1 MSPLSNQAQTSLA
14 LPVNQTLWIKNP
26 LAVFSGAI
34 SGPDAERDLGGG
46 IVIQGSQIIECIAA
60 GQQPVAAVDQQLDA
74 SDMVLL
80 PGLINTHHHFY
91 QTLTRCLPA
100 AINQPLFP
108 WLQTLYPVW
117 AGLTAKH
124 IEVAT
129 EIACW
134 ELMLSGATTVADHH
148 YVFNHALSEAIDI
161 QAEVVG
167 RLGVRATLTRGSMSL
182 SQKDGGLPPDSVV
195 QTEQQILDDSL
206 RLIKRYHS
214 VEQGSMLNLALAPCS
229 PFSVTESLM
238 CDTATLAKEQGV
250 RLHTHLGE
258 TIDENDFCLRT
269 LGMRP
274 VDYLE
279 HCGWLGPQTWLA
291 HGIHFDQAEIQRLGA
306 AQVGVA
312 HCPTSNMVLASGICP
327 TLDLAKAGCKLGMA
341 VDGSASNDSS
351 NMIQEL
357 RHSLMQQRLRYRAD
371 QITHH
376 HVLNW
381 ATQGSAAVLGR
392 DDIGVLAPGKQADI
406 GLYKLDGLNFSGA
419 HDPLAALILCGA
431 SQVSKL
437 MVAGKWIIEDADE
450 TRAQLEQLKLQHHQ
464 LAIQLVN

>member
-1 MSPLSNQAQTSLA
+1 MSVATPTATK
-14 LPVNQTLWIKNP
+14 LWIKDP
-26 LAVFSGAI
+26 LAVFNGAI
-34 SGPDAERDLGGG
+34 SGPDAERDCAGGL
-46 IVIQGSQIIECIAA
+46 VVQGSTILECVAA
-60 GQQPVAAVDQQLDA
+60 GQRPTGTIDDIFDA
-74 SDMVLL
+74 HRYVLM

-108 WLQTLYPVW
+108 WLQTLYPIW
-117 AGLTAKH
+117 SGLTAKH
-124 IEVAT
+124 IELAT

-148 YVFNHALSEAIDI
+148 YVFNHALSDAIDI

-195 QTEQQILDDSL
+195 QSEQQILEDSL
-206 RLIKRYHS
+206 RLIKRYHDADD
-214 VEQGSMLNLALAPCS
+214 GSMLQLALAPCS
-229 PFSVTESLM
+229 PFSVTQSLM
-238 CDTATLAKEQGV
+238 CETAQLAKRHRV

-258 TIDENDFCLRT
+258 TIDENDFCLKK

-279 HCGWLGPQTWLA
+279 HCGWMGPQTWLA
-291 HGIHFDQAEIQRLGA
+291 HGIHFDPSEIRRLGE
-306 AQVGVA
+306 AQIGIA

-327 TLDLAKAGCKLGMA
+327 TLDLAAAGCHIGMA

-371 QITHH
+371 QITHLQ
-376 HVLNW
+376 VLNW
-381 ATQGSAAVLGR
+381 GTQGSASVLGR
-392 DDIGVLAPGKQADI
+392 DDIGVLAPGKQADL
-406 GLYKLDGLNFSGA
+406 GLYQLDGLNFSGA

-437 MVAGKWIIEDADE
+437 MVAGKWLIEDAE
-450 TRAQLEQLKLQHHQ
+450 QTRAQLNQLKAQHHQ
-464 LAIQLVN
+464 FAKQLLG

>member
-1 MSPLSNQAQTSLA
+1 MLA
-14 LPVNQTLWIKNP
+14 NNPSASKTLWIKNP
-26 LAVFSGAI
+26 LAVFSGALN
-34 SGPDAERDLGGG
+34 GPNAERDLAGGL
-46 IVIQGSQIIECIAA
+46 VIQGSQIIECVAA
-60 GQQPVAAVDQQLDA
+60 GKQPSITVDQQLDA

-108 WLQTLYPVW
+108 WLKTLYPIW
-117 AGLTAKH
+117 SGLTPKH
-124 IEVAT
+124 IELAT
-129 EIACW
+129 ELACW

-206 RLIKRYHS
+206 RLIKRYHDAS
-214 VEQGSMLNLALAPCS
+214 NGSMLNLALAPCS
-229 PFSVTESLM
+229 PFSVTETLM
-238 CDTATLAKEQGV
+238 CETARLAKQQGV

-258 TIDENDFCLRT
+258 TIDENDFCVEK

-279 HCGWLGPQTWLA
+279 HCGWMGPQTWLA
-291 HGIHFDQAEIQRLGA
+291 HGIHFDESEIQRLGA
-306 AQVGVA
+306 AQVGIA
-312 HCPTSNMVLASGICP
+312 HCATSNMVLASGICP
-327 TLDLAKAGCKLGMA
+327 TLELEAAGCKLGLA

-376 HVLNW
+376 QVLNW

-419 HDPLAALILCGA
+419 HDPLAALVLCGA

-437 MVAGKWIIEDADE
+437 MVAGKWVIEDAE
-450 TRAQLEQLKLQHHQ
+450 ATREQLNQLKAQHHQ
-464 LAIQLVN
+464 LALQLVG

>member
-1 MSPLSNQAQTSLA
+1 MPSNKPSTNQA
-14 LPVNQTLWIKNP
+14 LWIKNP

-34 SGPDAERDLGGG
+34 SGADAERDLRGGVVVKG
-46 IVIQGSQIIECIAA
+46 TTIVECVAA
-60 GQQPVAAVDQQLDA
+60 GQQPITPIDQQLDA

-108 WLQTLYPVW
+108 WLKTLYPIW
-117 AGLTAKH
+117 SGLTPKH
-124 IEVAT
+124 IELAT

-206 RLIKRYHS
+206 RLTKAYHDAS
-214 VEQGSMLNLALAPCS
+214 EGSMLQLALAPCS

-238 CDTATLAKEQGV
+238 KETALLAKQQGV

-258 TIDENDFCLRT
+258 TIDENDFCLQK

-279 HCGWLGPQTWLA
+279 HCGWMGPQTWLA
-291 HGIHFDQAEIQRLGA
+291 HGIHFDEAEIQRLGA
-306 AQVGVA
+306 AQIGIA

-327 TLDLAKAGCKLGMA
+327 TLDLAAAGCHVGMA

-376 HVLNW
+376 QVLNW
-381 ATQGSAAVLGR
+381 GTQGSAAVLGR
-392 DDIGVLAPGKQADI
+392 EDIGVLAPGKQADL

-431 SQVSKL
+431 SQVNKL
-437 MVAGKWIIEDADE
+437 MVAGKWIIENGDD
-450 TRAQLEQLKLQHHQ
+450 TRAQLNQLKAKHHQ
-464 LAIQLVN
+464 LAKQLVA